1 MESLLL
7 VLILLPVVGA
17 LFAYKWEKTAA
28 FFLLAELALVV
39 VLTCSA
45 PLTLDLS
52 GILVSGL
59 HLHLDG
65 FQAVYALLACAAWFL
80 SSLFSKEYGHHMHSR
95 GRYYAFMLLTLAGT
109 VGVFMSTHLMTTWIC
124 FEFMSFSSY
133 VLVAQEEDTGALKAA
148 GSYMTYGTIGGLAI
162 LMGLW
167 MLHRHT
173 GTLEIASLA
182 AACESLSFTDLLPA
196 GLCMLAGFGAKA
208 GMFPLHT
215 WLPAAH
221 PVAPAPASA
230 LLSGVIVKTGIYG
243 IAVVTVH
250 MFSSSANHVLWGN
263 LLLIFSVITMVVGG
277 LLALFSVNLKRTLA
291 CSSMSQMG
299 FVIFGLACTSLLG
312 HHGAMAASGAVLHMV
327 NHTLFKQVLFT
338 LAGIVMLRTGSL
350 LLNDIRGFGKGKP
363 LLLIAYLCAA
373 LGIGGIPL
381 LSGYVSKTL
390 LHESLVHYMH
400 DVHSMW
406 YSAAEWLFLFSGGL
420 TVAYMIKLF
429 VVLFVDRPSEDA
441 AWTSSD
447 AARKPYM
454 TRTTAFAL
462 LTPAVLL
469 PIMGMFPH
477 QTMDRIAHLS
487 MHFFHAE
494 HLEEVA
500 YFAWVNLKGGLI
512 SITIG
517 LLLYFIVVRRFLM
530 KDGSYLDRWPKFLD
544 MERFLYIPVLM
555 KGLPLILGTLCRLI
569 CDFPDK
575 LFAFLPRFFGGLF
588 RIICD
593 LPDLLIILLRR
604 TFYREVRSHAS
615 PIAHHRLAYFL
626 GSLSDRAR
634 ENVEGVS
641 DDPAKQ
647 HETAIAFARNSEAF
661 SRTTRQLFGNLSFS
675 LIMACIGIG
684 LTLVYIIINWLA

>member
-7 VLILLPVVGA
+7 VLILLPIAGA
-17 LFAYKWEKTAA
+17 FFAYKWEKTAVL
-28 FFLLAELALVV
+28 FLLAELALVA
-39 VLTCSA
+39 VLTFSA
-45 PLTLDLS
+45 PLTLNLP

-65 FQAVYALLACAAWFL
+65 FQALYALLACSSWFL
-80 SSLFSKEYGHHMHSR
+80 SGLFSKEYGHHMHSR

-109 VGVFMSTHLMTTWIC
+109 VGVFLSTHLMTTWIC

-133 VLVAQEEDTGALKAA
+133 VLVAQEENEDALKAA
-148 GSYMTYGTIGGLAI
+148 GSYLTYGTIGGLAI

-167 MLHRHT
+167 MLQHHT

-196 GLCMLAGFGAKA
+196 GLCLLAGFGAKA

-250 MFSSSANHVLWGN
+250 MFSASANHVLWGN
-263 LLLIFSVITMVVGG
+263 ILLIVSVITMVVGG

-312 HHGAMAASGAVLHMV
+312 HHGSMAASGAVLHMV

-350 LLNDIRGFGKGKP
+350 LLNDVRGFGKGKP

-390 LHESLVHYMH
+390 LHESLVHFMH
-400 DVHSMW
+400 SAHSAW
-406 YSAAEWLFLFSGGL
+406 YSVAEWLFLFSGGL

-429 VVLFVDRPSEDA
+429 VVLFVDRPAEDA
-441 AWTSSD
+441 KATV
-447 AARKPYM
+447 KPYM

-462 LTPAVLL
+462 LAPAVLL
-469 PIMGMFPH
+469 PVMGIFPH
-477 QTMDRIAHLS
+477 QTMDHIANLS
-487 MHFFHAE
+487 MSFFGAE

-512 SITIG
+512 SIALG
-517 LLLYFIVVRRFLM
+517 LLLYFVVVRGLLM
-530 KDGSYLDRWPKFLD
+530 KNGSYVDRWPKLLD
-544 MERFLYIPVLM
+544 MERFLYIPVVI
-555 KGLPLILGTLCRLI
+555 KWLPG
-569 CDFPDK
+569 
-575 LFAFLPRFFGGLF
+575 FLGGLC

-593 LPDLLIILLRR
+593 LPDLLILLLRR

-647 HETAIAFARNSEAF
+647 HETAITFARNSEAF
-661 SRTTRQLFGNLSFS
+661 SRTTRQIFGSLSFS

-684 LTLVYIIINWLA
+684 LTLVYIIINWLG

>member
-7 VLILLPVVGA
+7 VLILLPIVGA
-17 LFAYKWEKTAA
+17 FFAYKWEKTAA
-28 FFLLAELALVV
+28 LFLLAELALVA
-39 VLTCSA
+39 VLTFSA
-45 PLTLDLS
+45 PLTLDLP

-65 FQAVYALLACAAWFL
+65 FQALYALLACSSWFL

-109 VGVFMSTHLMTTWIC
+109 VGVFLSTHLMTTWIC

-133 VLVAQEEDTGALKAA
+133 VLVAQEENEDALKAA
-148 GSYMTYGTIGGLAI
+148 GSYLTYGVIGGLAI

-167 MLHRHT
+167 LLHHHT

-182 AACESLSFTDLLPA
+182 AACETLSFTDLLPA
-196 GLCMLAGFGAKA
+196 GLCLLAGFGAKA

-250 MFSSSANHVLWGN
+250 MFSASANHVLWGN
-263 LLLIFSVITMVVGG
+263 VLLVFSVITMVVGG

-390 LHESLVHYMH
+390 LHESLVHFMH
-400 DVHSMW
+400 SAHSAW

-429 VVLFVDRPSEDA
+429 VVLFVDHPAEGAEWTANASA
-441 AWTSSD
+441 ASK
-447 AARKPYM
+447 AAKKPYM

-462 LTPAVLL
+462 LSPAVLL

-477 QTMDRIAHLS
+477 QTMDRLANLS
-487 MHFFHAE
+487 MSFFGAE

-512 SITIG
+512 SIGIG
-517 LLLYFIVVRRFLM
+517 LLLYFVVVRGLLM
-530 KDGSYLDRWPKFLD
+530 KNGSYVDRWPKLLD
-544 MERFLYIPVLM
+544 MERFLYIPVVI
-555 KGLPLILGTLCRLI
+555 K
-569 CDFPDK
+569 
-575 LFAFLPRFFGGLF
+575 FLPRFFGGLC

-593 LPDLLIILLRR
+593 LPDLLILLLRR

-615 PIAHHRLAYFL
+615 PIAHHRLAYFI

-634 ENVEGVS
+634 ENVEGIS

-661 SRTTRQLFGNLSFS
+661 SRTTRQIFGSLSFS

-684 LTLVYIIINWLA
+684 LTLVYIIINWIA

>member
-7 VLILLPVVGA
+7 VLILLPIAGA
-17 LFAYKWEKTAA
+17 FFAYKWEKTAPL
-28 FFLLAELALVV
+28 FLLAELALVV
-39 VLTCSA
+39 VLSCFA

-65 FQAVYALLACAAWFL
+65 FQAVYALLASAAWFL

-124 FEFMSFSSY
+124 FEFMSFSPY
-133 VLVAQEEDTGALKAA
+133 VLVAQEEDEGALKAA

-167 MLHRHT
+167 MLHRQT

-182 AACESLSFTDLLPA
+182 AACESLSFAQLLPA

-263 LLLIFSVITMVVGG
+263 LLLIFSVVTMVVGG
-277 LLALFSVNLKRTLA
+277 LLALFSINLKRTLA

-312 HHGAMAASGAVLHMV
+312 HHGSMAASGAVLHMV

-350 LLNDIRGFGKGKP
+350 LLNDVRGFGKGKP

-400 DVHSMW
+400 SAHSIW

-429 VVLFVDRPSEDA
+429 VVLFVDRPTTDA
-441 AWTSSD
+441 ASATDSGSATNSGSTTD
-447 AARKPYM
+447 SGSATTKKPYM

-469 PIMGMFPH
+469 P
-477 QTMDRIAHLS
+477 
-487 MHFFHAE
+487 
-494 HLEEVA
+494 V
-500 YFAWVNLKGGLI
+500 
-512 SITIG
+512 
-517 LLLYFIVVRRFLM
+517 
-530 KDGSYLDRWPKFLD
+530 
-544 MERFLYIPVLM
+544 
-555 KGLPLILGTLCRLI
+555 
-569 CDFPDK
+569 
-575 LFAFLPRFFGGLF
+575 
-588 RIICD
+588 
-593 LPDLLIILLRR
+593 
-604 TFYREVRSHAS
+604 
-615 PIAHHRLAYFL
+615 
-626 GSLSDRAR
+626 
-634 ENVEGVS
+634 
-641 DDPAKQ
+641 
-647 HETAIAFARNSEAF
+647 
-661 SRTTRQLFGNLSFS
+661 
-675 LIMACIGIG
+675 
-684 LTLVYIIINWLA
+684 